1 MLSSAPD
8 IAHEDQF
15 PDILNYVHIENR
27 TKGFSGIFSNG
38 QRFIYFFFF
47 LEKLE
52 RKISINDS
60 NTKPLITADIAE
72 VSRCSTKNS

>member
-38 QRFIYFFFF
+38 QRFIYLFFFF
-47 LEKLE
+47 W
-52 RKISINDS
+52 
-60 NTKPLITADIAE
+60 
-72 VSRCSTKNS
+72 KNWKGKFPSMTVILSL